1 MVNVETNEDSLKI
14 HQNEDGS
21 FAIEWDKN
29 DPRWNFM
36 NGLTSQEI
44 TDIVIKAIKEQ
55 LDGDG

>member
-1 MVNVETNEDSLKI
+1 METNEDSLQI

-36 NGLTSQEI
+36 NGLTSKEI
-44 TDIVIKAIKEQ
+44 TDIVVKALKEQ
-55 LDGDG
+55 LDVQN